1 MPKINWFLTCILLCS
16 APSLWAQNVLF
27 SGTVSEQNSGE
38 PIIGANVYFS
48 GTTLGTVTN
57 NKGEFSIRNVKPGTY
72 EVIISSI
79 GYHRVKEEIALL
91 ETGMKVDYS
100 LKKSNSTLGEVVVTG
115 TGTPHHLKSAPVQTE
130 LIDKKLI
137 DRIAAT
143 NFNDL
148 MLNVSPSFD
157 FSPGAMG
164 PFMQLNGLGNDY
176 ILVLIDGK
184 RVYGDVG
191 GQTDLSRINPDNV
204 ERIEVVK
211 GASSALYG
219 SEAIAGVINIITK
232 KSKSKAAVVTSNR
245 YGSYGEWI
253 QHHSLDLNFGRL
265 SSTTSFDRKATDGW
279 QLSKYEL
286 DDDDLV
292 ETDAMAQNASTDFT
306 FNQKLSYDLTQQLS
320 VYVQGAKYKRD
331 VLRPQTVGK
340 YGYSYDDF
348 SYAAGAEYLLGKG
361 NKLTLDWNSDNF
373 KYYYKYNQ
381 PADGFQADDK
391 AKQTEQLRNAL
402 NLKGIFKLSKSHQLS
417 VGGEYVNEELES
429 EGRLEGEKAD
439 AYTLALYGQ
448 DEMKIIKN
456 LSAVVGARF
465 VNHKEFGSAFT
476 PKLSALYN
484 LKDFNFRATYSR
496 GFKAPTLKEL
506 YYHYDKPMGSSVYLF
521 LGNPDLEPQT
531 SDYYAFSAEYIIDGF
546 SFSVTGYQNDVDDLI
561 DYETV
566 ETSEEDAANGVKRTR
581 RHYNISKAGTKGIDF
596 LFNANLGSGF
606 SIGGGYSY
614 VDAKNKTDDIRL
626 EGVAENYGNARLGY
640 VHNWKKY
647 QLTANLNAR
656 FQDEKFFDDDEGN
669 AKGYNLWKLTTIHRF
684 YGPGDFVFD
693 LSAGIDNI
701 FDYVDDSP
709 YGSHY
714 GTISPGRTYFVSL
727 QIAINQ

>member
-1 MPKINWFLTCILLCS
+1 MPKINWFLTCILLFS

-157 FSPGAMG
+157 FSPGTMG

-232 KSKSKAAVVTSNR
+232 KLKSKAAVVTSNR

-448 DEMKIIKN
+448 DEMKIVKN

-693 LSAGIDNI
+693 LSTGIDNI